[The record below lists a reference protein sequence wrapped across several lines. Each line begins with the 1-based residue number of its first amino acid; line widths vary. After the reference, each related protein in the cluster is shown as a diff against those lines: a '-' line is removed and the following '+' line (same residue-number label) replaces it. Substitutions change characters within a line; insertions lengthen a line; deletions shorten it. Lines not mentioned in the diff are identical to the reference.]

1 MAQCMVMR
9 KFAFILPLLLVLSS
23 AGAESP
29 FAIRGIKGLW
39 WGGTDN
45 YRAALPW
52 VADHGMN
59 FLMFCYSSYP
69 ASGKDW
75 RSEYTPQQLA
85 DFHELSAIA
94 EKRHVEL
101 CLSFNPGIWSK
112 PPLTYSSEGDFVIA
126 WNKVK
131 TVHATGIHS
140 FALCLDDINTR
151 LQPDDAARFGTLE
164 KCQTYFVNRLWKQ
177 MQTLSPKPRLIFCPS
192 AYTTGEM
199 QKHLAYTRTIGAE
212 IDAGVDM
219 FWTGPTV
226 CSATITKSDAEKV
239 TAWLHRKPIVWD
251 NYPVN
256 DMFPWRPLLAPVKG
270 RSPDLGDAVAGLMAN
285 PMKQWHASTLPL
297 ATLADYLADPIQYD
311 SQKSGEALVASYPL
325 SQQPAIRDL
334 LNLYGR
340 TFLGEN
346 GYPPKPADKAALAKL
361 RDELTNLPE
370 LANLWHD
377 IQPTLESDLKQ

>member
-1 MAQCMVMR
+1 MGKCVTMQKIVFIIGLIVM
-9 KFAFILPLLLVLSS
+9 L
-23 AGAESP
+23 AGARAESP

-39 WGGTDN
+39 WDGTDK

-75 RSEYTPQQLA
+75 RSDYAAQQLA
-85 DFHELSAIA
+85 DFRELAAVA

-112 PPLTYSSEGDFVIA
+112 PPLTYSSEGDFAIA

-131 TVHATGIHS
+131 TIHTTGIHS
-140 FALCLDDINTR
+140 FALCLDDINTK
-151 LQPDDAARFGTLE
+151 LQPEDEKRFGSLE
-164 KCQTYFVNRLWKQ
+164 KCQVYFVNHLWQQ

-199 QKHLAYTRTIGAE
+199 QKHLAYARTIGAE
-212 IDAGVDM
+212 MDPGIDM
-219 FWTGPTV
+219 FWTGPSV
-226 CSATITKSDAEKV
+226 CSATITKADAEQV
-239 TAWLHRKPIVWD
+239 AAWLHRKPIVWD

-270 RSPDLGDAVAGLMAN
+270 RSTDLGDAVAGIMAN
-285 PMKQWHASTLPL
+285 PMKQWLASALPL
-297 ATLADYLADPIQYD
+297 ATLADYLNDPAHYD
-311 SQKSGEALVASYPL
+311 PQISRQKLIASFPAK
-325 SQQPAIRDL
+325 QQAVIAEL
-334 LNLYGR
+334 LDLYGSN
-340 TFLGEN
+340 FLGEKN
-346 GYPPKPADKAALAKL
+346 YPPTPTNKQALMKL
-361 RDELTNLPE
+361 RDELSNLPE
-370 LANLWHD
+370 LADLWHD
-377 IQPTLESDLKQ
+377 IQPTLEADLKR